1 MDEKD
6 WIIAR
11 LLYALY
17 AEGRNA
23 TTPDAVKTVNWFTR
37 KHGGNKL
44 LLEAFS
50 KVCDENKT
58 YEPYWKDKGKW
69 E

>member
-17 AEGRNA
+17 EEGRNA
-23 TTPDAVKTVNWFTR
+23 SHPDAVKAVGWFANLHSH
-37 KHGGNKL
+37 KHLMN
-44 LLEAFS
+44 AFS
-50 KVCDENKT
+50 SLCTENKT
-58 YEPYWKDKGKW
+58 LLRYI
-69 E
+69 

>member
-23 TTPDAVKTVNWFTR
+23 STPDAVKAVAWFTR
-37 KHGGNKL
+37 THDNKVL
-44 LLEAFS
+44 LDAFS
-50 KVCDENKT
+50 QVCNENKT
-58 YEPYWKDKGKW
+58 YEPYWKEKGKW